1 MIPSRST
8 LASTLLT
15 FAAVF
20 VSGGV
25 QDAFAGAGTGST
37 SVVTSPA
44 FDLEYSISEAARPLQ
59 SVELWVTRDRGL
71 TWDLVGEDP
80 DAASPFPLELHE
92 DGLYGFYVIAR
103 NASGPSSPPPGRE
116 TRPHRWATLDTA
128 PPVAQLH
135 QPIQQDRGGRRMVQ
149 IRWTVVDG
157 NLPPRPIELWFRR
170 HDREPWGRITPAPI
184 SNTGAFDWEV
194 PAGVTGSVEIR
205 LSARDEAGHTADAGP
220 QRIGLRVERE
230 VPSESALMADHRRID
245 PRDRSR
251 SFSPDGDGRQGVA
264 RETGFAP
271 AISGSARARDRAHRL
286 YLDAI
291 TLGERGEDREAIPKL
306 REAVRLDPEHTEA
319 FAAMA
324 DILYR
329 LGDRE
334 RALNAYEIA
343 LAQKPSHRGALR
355 GSARAFSQ
363 MRDYGQAS
371 ELLRKI
377 LRYNPADAET
387 WLNLG
392 DVAIFQ
398 GDEAFARECY
408 LRATDTDPEARET
421 IMEARKRLELLSESS
436 RTAGS

>member
-1 MIPSRST
+1 MIPSRT
-8 LASTLLT
+8 D
-15 FAAVF
+15 VP
-20 VSGGV
+20 
-25 QDAFAGAGTGST
+25 AFALSFLAAWAACPIGEIHAGGGPGSAT
-37 SVVTSPA
+37 VVTSSA
-44 FDLEYSISEAARPLQ
+44 FDLEYTISEAAHPVQ

-71 TWDLVGEDP
+71 NWDPVGEDP
-80 DAASPFPLELHE
+80 DAVSPFPLELHE

-116 TRPHRWATLDTA
+116 TVPHHWATLDTA

-135 QPIQQDRGGRRMVQ
+135 PPIQSLRGGRRMVQ
-149 IRWTVVDG
+149 VRWTVVDG
-157 NLPPRPIELWFRR
+157 NLPPRPVELWYRP
-170 HDREPWGRITPAPI
+170 HDNEPWRRITPSPI

-194 PAGVTGSVEIR
+194 PRGVTGSIEIR
-205 LSARDEAGHTADAGP
+205 LTAHDLAGHTADAGP
-220 QRIGLRVERE
+220 QRIGLRVDRE
-230 VPSESALMADHRRID
+230 SPSESALSAEHRQID
-245 PRDRSR
+245 PRSASRGFAPDERGSGDR
-251 SFSPDGDGRQGVA
+251 A
-264 RETGFAP
+264 RETGYSP
-271 AISGSARARDRAHRL
+271 AISGSTRAREKAHRL

-334 RALNAYEIA
+334 RALSAYEIA
-343 LAQKPSHRGALR
+343 LAQKPSHRAALR
-355 GSARAFSQ
+355 GSARVFSQ

-371 ELLRKI
+371 ELLRKV

-408 LRATDTDPEARET
+408 LRATDTNPEARET
-421 IMEARKRLELLSESS
+421 IMEARKRLELLNESS
-436 RTAGS
+436 RAAGS